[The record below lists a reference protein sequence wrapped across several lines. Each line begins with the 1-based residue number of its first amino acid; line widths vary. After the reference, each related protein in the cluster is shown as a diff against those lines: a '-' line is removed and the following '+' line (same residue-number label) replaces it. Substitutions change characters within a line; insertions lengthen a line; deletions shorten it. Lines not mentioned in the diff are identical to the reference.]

1 MGEGEGG
8 KDSLHGHQ
16 RLRSRVE
23 KAEGKSRPSRREK
36 RLTRNI
42 RAERFCV
49 YVSLVSLQGNSGLH
63 LVLMPILSQPSPASR
78 SMSQFLARSTRYMP
92 STNHCKVQ
100 GLGIPDRLVFT
111 KTLNLCDW
119 RVLNRD
125 ECPAADQELSS

>member
-49 YVSLVSLQGNSGLH
+49 YVSLVSLQVNSGLH
-63 LVLMPILSQPSPASR
+63 LVLMPVLSQPSLASQ
-78 SMSQFLARSTRYMP
+78 SMPQFLARSTRYMP
-92 STNHCKVQ
+92 STNYCKVQ
-100 GLGIPDRLVFT
+100 GLGIPNRLVF

-119 RVLNRD
+119 RVLSRD